1 MLRLTSGKS
10 RMDKV
15 INVYTICMRCRSML
29 CTSERSAMN
38 RVQSNIQN
46 MLRRTNGK
54 VMTDKVKICEEVA
67 AKELASHMNG
77 TKVPI

>member
-1 MLRLTSGKS
+1 
-10 RMDKV
+10 
-15 INVYTICMRCRSML
+15 ML

-54 VMTDKVKICEEVA
+54 VMTCKVKICEEVA